1 MFNLVMQAAPAPAG
15 GAFMQIVPL
24 LLIGAIFYFLIFRPQ
39 NQRIKAHRALLASI
53 TRGDTVV
60 TNGGLIGKVVKATDD
75 ELVIDLGEGMKVK
88 AVRTMI
94 SDVRGRPAPA
104 NDTAKPAKAAKAKA
118 KK

>member
-1 MFNLVMQAAPAPAG
+1 MINLAMQAAPAPAAG
-15 GAFMQIVPL
+15 GAFFQILPL
-24 LLIGAIFYFLIFRPQ
+24 ILIGFIFYFLIFRPQ

-53 TRGDTVV
+53 QRGDTVV

-75 ELVIDLGEGMKVK
+75 ELVLDLGEGQKVK

-94 SDVRGRPAPA
+94 ADVRGRPAPA
-104 NDTAKPAKAAKAKA
+104 NDTKPAKKA